1 MYHKH
6 QRTPMGNP
14 YRIAL
19 YNVGIS
25 GVFKNPLQNPY
36 VENTS
41 FFSNMG
47 KKPYVKG
54 GFLPYDSEG
63 WRIAFQGFMVYL
75 CLG

>member
-6 QRTPMGNP
+6 QRTPTGNP

-41 FFSNMG
+41 EFIPTWEKNPTL
-47 KKPYVKG
+47 KV
-54 GFLPYDSEG
+54 
-63 WRIAFQGFMVYL
+63 AFYPMTPKVGE
-75 CLG
+75 